1 MRPEPF
7 VAAAAVC
14 LLGGASLVIV
24 FPNPVEASLWGAI
37 AAVLAGL
44 FGGVG
49 VGLAGPDVPDRDYT
63 AVGSLLVV
71 AAVLVL
77 VALAGR
83 PAGGYAVALLGG
95 VGAALV
101 GFDSGLKRAGE

>member
-7 VAAAAVC
+7 LAAAAVC
-14 LLGGASLVIV
+14 LLGGAVLVVV

-37 AAVLAGL
+37 AAVLAGV
-44 FGGVG
+44 FGGLG
-49 VGLAGPDVPDRDYT
+49 VGLADPDVTDRDYT

-71 AAVLVL
+71 AAVLGLVL
-77 VALAGR
+77 LAGR
-83 PAGGYAVALLGG
+83 PAGGYVAALVGG

-101 GFDSGLKRAGE
+101 GLDSGLKRAGE